1 MATIVEEPMEVEASP
16 VAKISKSFSKD
27 SVGSKQSQSSNK
39 QMVTEH
45 KAETI
50 LQDMVLKLVP

>member
-1 MATIVEEPMEVEASP
+1 MEVEASP